1 MCTVDAAGRAGTLR
15 ICIRQPS
22 CAMLRAVITGTVIQ
36 GGAMSFDSRKRNREG
51 VRGAGST
58 HPSGHDIGRTHAGA
72 RWDLSATRASSGRTM
87 PRIGAVLLAIV
98 VVALLTMGLHV
109 LFQ

>member
-1 MCTVDAAGRAGTLR
+1 
-15 ICIRQPS
+15 
-22 CAMLRAVITGTVIQ
+22 
-36 GGAMSFDSRKRNREG
+36 MSFLSRKRNREG

-58 HPSGHDIGRTHAGA
+58 HPSAHDIRRTHAGA
-72 RWDLSATRASSGRTM
+72 RWDVSASRASSSRTM
-87 PRIGAVLLAIV
+87 PRLGAVLLAIV

>member
-1 MCTVDAAGRAGTLR
+1 LHPPGKLR
-15 ICIRQPS
+15 H
-22 CAMLRAVITGTVIQ
+22 AEVVITGTVIQ
-36 GGAMSFDSRKRNREG
+36 GGAMSFHSRKRNREG

-58 HPSGHDIGRTHAGA
+58 HPGGHDIGRTNAGA
-72 RWDLSATRASSGRTM
+72 RWDVSASRASSGRTM
-87 PRIGAVLLAIV
+87 PRLGAVLLAIV

>member
-1 MCTVDAAGRAGTLR
+1 
-15 ICIRQPS
+15 
-22 CAMLRAVITGTVIQ
+22 
-36 GGAMSFDSRKRNREG
+36 MSFHSRKQNREG

-58 HPSGHDIGRTHAGA
+58 HPSGHDIGKTRAGA
-72 RWDLSATRASSGRTM
+72 RWGVSASRASSDRTM
-87 PRIGAVLLAIV
+87 PRLGAVLLAIV